1 MFRISRARVNIAKK
15 QFSNLANEYEI
26 TFENNTE
33 VEPVNEVRLSF
44 YSLFVAHEGEEERG
58 ELTLPLHVARRPRR
72 RTCRRSSSTLRSS
85 PS

>member
-44 YSLFVAHEGEEERG
+44 TLFVSLTRERKS
-58 ELTLPLHVARRPRR
+58 AA
-72 RTCRRSSSTLRSS
+72 S
-85 PS
+85 